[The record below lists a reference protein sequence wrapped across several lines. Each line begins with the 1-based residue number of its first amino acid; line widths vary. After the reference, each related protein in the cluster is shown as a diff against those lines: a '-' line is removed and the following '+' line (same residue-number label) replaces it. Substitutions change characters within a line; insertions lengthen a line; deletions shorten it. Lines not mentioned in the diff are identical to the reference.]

1 MTLTNTSI
9 FFCVNSNLNRM
20 LLKVSK
26 YGNEVITYIAIF
38 FEEIV
43 FVNSTQKL
51 DKCIGYNV
59 ESYYSK
65 KMREKNLKL
74 ELDVL

>member
-9 FFCVNSNLNRM
+9 FCVNSNLNRM

-26 YGNEVITYIAIF
+26 YGNEVITYIGAAIF
-38 FEEIV
+38 FAGTV

-51 DKCIGYNV
+51 DKCIRI
-59 ESYYSK
+59 SC
-65 KMREKNLKL
+65 
-74 ELDVL
+74 